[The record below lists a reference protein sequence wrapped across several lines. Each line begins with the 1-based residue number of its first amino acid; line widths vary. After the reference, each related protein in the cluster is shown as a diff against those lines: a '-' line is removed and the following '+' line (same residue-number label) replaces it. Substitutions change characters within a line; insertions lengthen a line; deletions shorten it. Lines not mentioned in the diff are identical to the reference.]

1 MEIFITILVIALHL
15 YVIIDACAKVR
26 QRNGVFRLILAFVPP
41 VIGPI
46 IYILTQTMEVKY
58 VRKRSYLKG
67 KRRFS

>member
-15 YVIIDACAKVR
+15 YVIIDACVNVR

-46 IYILTQTMEVKY
+46 IYILTQTREVKSN
-58 VRKRSYLKG
+58 RKRSYMKG